1 VRTTF
6 YPTDIAY
13 TVKNGKA
20 VIQLYG
26 RTTEGKQI
34 CVLDEDFEPY
44 FYVVGKIDIKELESL
59 KQDDLHVVR
68 VEKVKKN
75 LNEHETEAY
84 KIFVN
89 IPKAVPVLKDLAKEL
104 GSAYEYDIL
113 YTRRYL
119 IDKGIIPLTLTFVEG
134 NETPAQSR
142 VTCIKAEKIGPES
155 DEAITPRILA
165 VDIETYNPDNKMN
178 ARKNPILMI
187 GLYGKDF
194 SRVITWK
201 KFPTKEKYIEFVPT
215 EADCLQRFVELVHQ
229 YAPDLMVGYFTDGF
243 DLPYIDERAKI
254 NKVKMDLG
262 LDYSNLEILGKKQT
276 EAKINGISHIDIF
289 KFIRKVVGRS
299 LKTTSYSLDAVSNEL
314 LGEKKHD
321 VEMEAF
327 FKAWDENKGL
337 EEYCKYNLQD
347 CALTYK
353 LAEKLMPNLIEFVR
367 IIRLP
372 PYDIVRMTFSTF
384 VEWYLMNKASAQNEI
399 LLNRPNKRDEMTRM
413 SDRIKGAFVYEPKPG
428 FYQNITVF
436 DYRSLYP
443 SIIASH
449 NISKGTLNC
458 KCCEDSPKSRESADS
473 RELEKRPQAFSSV
486 ETERGTFWYCQKQKG
501 LFSTVISELILR
513 RAEIKKQLK
522 TSKDPLLAARSEALK
537 VLANSF
543 YGYMGFAP
551 ARYYCIEC
559 AESTTAWARHYIHQA
574 IETAQQEGFTV
585 LYSDTDSVFLLLEK
599 KTKEDALALMDKINE
614 KLPGLM
620 ELDFEGF
627 YPAGIFVSLKAGEA
641 GAKKKY
647 ALIDEKNN
655 MKIKGFES
663 VRRNW
668 SAIAKDVQR
677 TVLEIIL
684 KEHDPKK
691 AKEYVKKI
699 VEEMRKNSV
708 PLDKVI
714 IHTAL
719 SKGIEAYA
727 SIGPH
732 VAAAQRMESKGIQ
745 VGAGSVIHYVVVK
758 GKGKIR
764 DKVKLPEEATQEDYD
779 GEYYVQ
785 NQILPGVERIFAVLG
800 INVDDLVSSTKQSSL
815 AGF

>member
-1 VRTTF
+1 MKTSF
-6 YPTDIAY
+6 YPTDISY
-13 TVKNGKA
+13 IVKNGKA

-26 RTTEGKQI
+26 RSIDGRQI
-34 CVLDEDFEPY
+34 CVLDENFEPY
-44 FYVVGKIDIKELESL
+44 FYVVGAVDTKKLEAL
-59 KQDDLHVVR
+59 KQDDCHVVR

-75 LNEHETEAY
+75 LNEHETDAL
-84 KIFVN
+84 KVFVN
-89 IPKAVPVLKDLAKEL
+89 IPKAVPVLKDLVKEL
-104 GSAYEYDIL
+104 GDVYEYDVF

-119 IDKGIIPLTLTFVEG
+119 IDKGLIPLTLTFVEG
-134 NETPAQSR
+134 KEIAAQSR
-142 VTCIKAEKIGPES
+142 VPCINAEKIGPES
-155 DEAITPRILA
+155 DEALTPRILA

-178 ARKNPILMI
+178 PKKNPILMI

-201 KFPTKEKYIEFVPT
+201 KFDTKEKYIEFVPT

-229 YAPDLMVGYFTDGF
+229 YAPDMLVGYFTDGF
-243 DLPYIDERAKI
+243 DLPYIDERASV
-254 NKVKMDLG
+254 NKVKIDLG
-262 LDYSNLEILGKKQT
+262 LDYSNLEILGKTQK
-276 EAKINGISHIDIF
+276 EAKINGIAHIDIF
-289 KFIRKVVGRS
+289 KFIKKVIGRS
-299 LKTTSYSLDAVSNEL
+299 LKTTSYSLDAVSTEL
-314 LGEKKHD
+314 LGEQKHD
-321 VEMEAF
+321 VDIEAF
-327 FKAWDENKGL
+327 FKAWDNNEGL

-353 LAEKLMPNLIEFVR
+353 LTEKVMPNLIEFVR

-372 PYDIVRMTFSTF
+372 PYDINRMTFSTF

-399 LLNRPNKRDEMTRM
+399 LLNRPSKRDEMNRM

-458 KCCEDSPKSRESADS
+458 DCCKDSPR
-473 RELEKRPQAFSSV
+473 V
-486 ETERGTFWYCQKQKG
+486 ETERGTFWYCQKRKG

-559 AESTTAWARHYIHQA
+559 AESTTAWARYYIHKA

-585 LYSDTDSVFLLLEK
+585 LYSDTDSCFVLLDK
-599 KTKEDALALMDKINE
+599 KTKEDALALMEKIN
-614 KLPGLM
+614 KDLPGLM
-620 ELDFEGF
+620 ELDYEGF
-627 YPAGIFVSLKAGEA
+627 YPAGIFVSLKAGEG

-655 MKIKGFES
+655 MKIRGFES

-668 SAIAKDVQR
+668 SFIAKDVQR

-684 KEHDPKK
+684 KEHDAKK
-691 AKEYVKKI
+691 AKEYVKKV
-699 VEEMRKNSV
+699 VEEMRKNQV
-708 PLDKVI
+708 PLDKVV

-719 SKGIEAYA
+719 SKGTEAYA

-732 VAAAQRMESKGIQ
+732 VAAAQRMEAKGMS

-758 GKGKIR
+758 GKGKMIR
-764 DKVKLPEEATQEDYD
+764 DKVKLPEEVTQNDYD

-800 INVDDLVSSTKQSSL
+800 INVDDLASSTKQSSL
-815 AGF
+815 TGF